1 MGEKEIDNPYIDTE
15 AAKFL
20 LESDDV
26 PESTKAALTNGNS
39 AVSKALDWLLNDDAN
54 AAFGFGEPN
63 ALDDDET
70 KLNFLQRLTAG
81 TLGKAFNS
89 DGFTNN
95 ENWMSG
101 QDVCTWAG
109 IGCGQL
115 DNIIDNGEEGL
126 RRMQS
131 DNVVTR
137 IDMAKNNVVGEIP
150 SEIALFK
157 DLSQLIM
164 WGNRISGPIPEEIF
178 ELTSLTAV
186 DLYDNDIT
194 GPLSSKIANLDKLVG
209 IYIGENS
216 LTGQLPKELGEL
228 ESVEDMWLGPNQI
241 SGPIPVEIANLPN
254 LEDFRAPGNQ
264 LTGGL
269 PVEFQN
275 LSTLRKLDL
284 DDNEVLLDGQEFP
297 MYLSQL
303 DDLERLTLRNTA
315 MTGELPE
322 MKNGDFS
329 SLTKLYLDGNNLTG
343 ELQDNLAWLQK
354 MEIFT
359 ISNNPQLGG
368 AIPADLGQMPNLKVL
383 DLSDGRFEGEFSITL
398 NRDEVTALEEIY
410 INGNSLDAISA
421 DVTVLENLKVFV
433 FDRNLIDAF
442 PEDVFDAIDDG
453 DIADIETLQGGCNID
468 CGCCTDVCEN

>member
-1 MGEKEIDNPYIDTE
+1 M
-15 AAKFL
+15 
-20 LESDDV
+20 
-26 PESTKAALTNGNS
+26 
-39 AVSKALDWLLNDDAN
+39 
-54 AAFGFGEPN
+54 
-63 ALDDDET
+63 
-70 KLNFLQRLTAG
+70 
-81 TLGKAFNS
+81 
-89 DGFTNN
+89 
-95 ENWMSG
+95 
-101 QDVCTWAG
+101 
-109 IGCGQL
+109 
-115 DNIIDNGEEGL
+115 
-126 RRMQS
+126 
-131 DNVVTR
+131 
-137 IDMAKNNVVGEIP
+137 
-150 SEIALFK
+150 
-157 DLSQLIM
+157 
-164 WGNRISGPIPEEIF
+164 
-178 ELTSLTAV
+178 
-186 DLYDNDIT
+186 
-194 GPLSSKIANLDKLVG
+194 
-209 IYIGENS
+209 
-216 LTGQLPKELGEL
+216 TGQLPKELGEL

-297 MYLSQL
+297 MFLSQL

-329 SLTKLYLDGNNLTG
+329 SVTKLYLDGNNLTG

-354 MEIFT
+354 MEVFT

-383 DLSDGRFEGEFSITL
+383 DLSDCRFEGEFSITI

-410 INGNSLDAISA
+410 INGNSLDAIST

-442 PEDVFDAIDDG
+442 PEDVCDAIDDG